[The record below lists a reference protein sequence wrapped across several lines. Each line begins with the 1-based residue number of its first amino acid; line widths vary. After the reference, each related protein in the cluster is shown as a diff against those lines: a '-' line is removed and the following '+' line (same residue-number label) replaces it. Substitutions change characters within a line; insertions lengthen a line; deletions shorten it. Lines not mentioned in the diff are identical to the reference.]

1 MRPGR
6 ACFGASGSGFF
17 TYGVRVSVE
26 VRELSQGGK
35 LQDFLGVVDYIYRD
49 DPHYVRPLDLEV
61 KSRLSRSNPFFE
73 HAEAAFFVAYRNGWC
88 VGRCS
93 AQIDHE
99 HLQRHRD
106 DAGFFG
112 FFDTDN
118 DPEVAKALLDAASR
132 WLSDRGMKKIRG
144 PFSLNINDETGCLV
158 EGFDTPPMVM
168 MPHHN
173 AYQGG
178 LIEAAGFAKHKD
190 LYAWRY
196 STGEVPTRVQ
206 KAHDDIEAMPEVY
219 SRHVDTKEIERDVRL
234 VMDVYNDAWNE
245 NWSFVP
251 LTENEL
257 SKMAKDFK
265 LILDPSITQI
275 AYVRGEPAAV
285 AVALPNFNEAIGD
298 LHGRLFPLGAA
309 KLYYRVKVRGISSA
323 RLIILGIRK
332 KFRADRKYAGLSLY
346 LYHKLN
352 ASGRQSGYRWGE
364 LGWTAEDNGPVNA
377 GIRLMGGKIY
387 KRYRVYE
394 APLA

>member
-1 MRPGR
+1 M
-6 ACFGASGSGFF
+6 
-17 TYGVRVSVE
+17 SVE
-26 VRELSQGGK
+26 VRELSQGAK

-118 DPEVAKALLDAASR
+118 DPDVAKALLAAASR

-168 MPHHN
+168 MPHHKP
-173 AYQGG
+173 YQGG

-196 STGEVPTRVQ
+196 STGDVPTRVQ

-219 SRHVDTKEIERDVRL
+219 SRHVDTKEIERDIRL

-257 SKMAKDFK
+257 AKMAKDFK

-309 KLYYRVKVRGISSA
+309 KLYYRVKVRGIGSA

-352 ASGRQSGYRWGE
+352 ASGRKSGYRWGE

>member
-1 MRPGR
+1 
-6 ACFGASGSGFF
+6 
-17 TYGVRVSVE
+17 
-26 VRELSQGGK
+26 
-35 LQDFLGVVDYIYRD
+35 
-49 DPHYVRPLDLEV
+49 
-61 KSRLSRSNPFFE
+61 
-73 HAEAAFFVAYRNGWC
+73 
-88 VGRCS
+88 
-93 AQIDHE
+93 
-99 HLQRHRD
+99 
-106 DAGFFG
+106 
-112 FFDTDN
+112 
-118 DPEVAKALLDAASR
+118 
-132 WLSDRGMKKIRG
+132 
-144 PFSLNINDETGCLV
+144 
-158 EGFDTPPMVM
+158 
-168 MPHHN
+168 
-173 AYQGG
+173 
-178 LIEAAGFAKHKD
+178 
-190 LYAWRY
+190 
-196 STGEVPTRVQ
+196 
-206 KAHDDIEAMPEVY
+206 MPEVY
-219 SRHVDTKEIERDVRL
+219 SRHVDTKELERDIRL

-257 SKMAKDFK
+257 AKMAKDFK

-309 KLYYRVKVRGISSA
+309 KLYYRVKMRGIGSA

-332 KFRADRKYAGLSLY
+332 KFRGDRKYAGLSLY

-394 APLA
+394 GPLA

>member
-1 MRPGR
+1 M
-6 ACFGASGSGFF
+6 
-17 TYGVRVSVE
+17 TVE

-35 LQDFLGVVDYIYRD
+35 LRDFLGVVDYIYRD

-61 KSRLSRSNPFFE
+61 KSRLSRSSPFFE

-112 FFDTDN
+112 FFDTVD
-118 DPEVAKALLDAASR
+118 DPEVAQALIAAASR

-144 PFSLNINDETGCLV
+144 PFSLNINDESGCLV
-158 EGFDTPPMVM
+158 DGFETPPMVM
-168 MPHHN
+168 MPHHRT
-173 AYQGG
+173 YQGG
-178 LIEAAGFAKHKD
+178 LIEAAGLSKHKD

-196 STGEVPTRVQ
+196 TTGTVPPRVQ

-219 SRHVDTKEIERDVRL
+219 CRHVDTRELERDIRL
-234 VMDVYNDAWNE
+234 VMDVYNDAWND

-257 SKMAKDFK
+257 AKLAKDFK
-265 LILDPSITQI
+265 LILDPVITCI

-298 LHGRLFPLGAA
+298 LRGRLFPVGAA
-309 KLYYRVKVRGISSA
+309 KLYYRVKVRGIGSA

-332 KFRADRKYAGLSLY
+332 KFRSERKYAGLSLY

-352 ASGRQSGYRWGE
+352 ASGRQHGYHWGE

-377 GIRLMGGKIY
+377 GIKLMGGKIY

-394 APLA
+394 GPLTAH

>member
-1 MRPGR
+1 V
-6 ACFGASGSGFF
+6 S
-17 TYGVRVSVE
+17 SVE

-61 KSRLSRSNPFFE
+61 KSRISRSSPFFE

-99 HLQRHRD
+99 HLQRYRD

-118 DPEVAKALLDAASR
+118 DPEVAKALLGAARR
-132 WLSDRGMKKIRG
+132 WLADRGMKKIRG
-144 PFSLNINDETGCLV
+144 PFSLNINDELGCLV

-168 MPHHN
+168 MPHHKP
-173 AYQGG
+173 YQGG
-178 LIEAAGFAKHKD
+178 LIEAAGLTKLKD
-190 LYAWRY
+190 MYSWRY
-196 STGEVPTRVQ
+196 STGESPPRVQ
-206 KAHDDIEAMPEVY
+206 KAYDAIEAMPEVY
-219 SRHVDTKEIERDVRL
+219 SRHVDPKELERDVRL
-234 VMDVYNDAWNE
+234 VMDVYNDAWSD
-245 NWSFVP
+245 NWSFLP
-251 LTENEL
+251 LTEKEL
-257 SKMAKDFK
+257 AKLAKDFK
-265 LILDPSITQI
+265 LILDPSITAI

-285 AVALPNFNEAIGD
+285 ALALPNLNEAISD
-298 LHGRLFPLGAA
+298 LGGSLFPVGAA
-309 KLYYRVKVRGISSA
+309 KLYYRLKVRGIHSA

-332 KFRADRKYAGLSLY
+332 KFRGDRRYAGLSLY

-352 ASGRQSGYRWGE
+352 ASGRSHGYHWGE
-364 LGWTAEDNGPVNA
+364 LGWTLEDNGPVNA

-394 APLA
+394 ATLT

>member
-1 MRPGR
+1 V
-6 ACFGASGSGFF
+6 AA
-17 TYGVRVSVE
+17 VE

-35 LQDFLGVVDYIYRD
+35 LKDFLGVVDHIYRD
-49 DPHYVRPLDLEV
+49 DPNYVRPLDFEV
-61 KSRLSRSNPFFE
+61 KSRISRTNPFFE
-73 HAEAAFFVAYRNGWC
+73 HAEAAFFVAYKNGWC

-118 DPEVAKALLDAASR
+118 DPEVANALLAAARR

-144 PFSLNINDETGCLV
+144 PLTLNINDETGCLV

-168 MPHHN
+168 MPHHRP
-173 AYQGG
+173 YQGG
-178 LIEAAGFAKHKD
+178 LIEGAGLSKHKD
-190 LYAWRY
+190 LYGWRY
-196 STGEVPTRVQ
+196 STGQAPPRVQ

-219 SRHVDTKEIERDVRL
+219 SRHVDVKEVDRDIRI

-257 SKMAKDFK
+257 AKMAKDFK
-265 LILDPSITQI
+265 LIIDPSITAI

-285 AVALPNFNEAIGD
+285 ALALPNFNEAIGD
-298 LHGRLFPLGAA
+298 LGGRLFPLGAA
-309 KLYYRVKVRGISSA
+309 KLLYRVKVRGIGSA

-332 KFRADRKYAGLSLY
+332 KFRSDRRYAGLSLY

-352 ASGRQSGYRWGE
+352 ESGRNNGYRWGE
-364 LGWTAEDNGPVNA
+364 LGWTAEDNGPVNT

-394 APLA
+394 GLLA

>member
-1 MRPGR
+1 M
-6 ACFGASGSGFF
+6 SI
-17 TYGVRVSVE
+17 E
-26 VRELSQGGK
+26 VREIPQGGK
-35 LQDFLGVVDYIYRD
+35 LDDFLSVVDHVYRD
-49 DPHYVRPLDLEV
+49 DPNYVRPLDLEV
-61 KSRLSRSNPFFE
+61 KSRLSRSSPFFE
-73 HAEAAFFVAYRNGWC
+73 HAEAAYFVAYRNGWC

-99 HLQRHRD
+99 HLQRHKD

-118 DPEVAKALLDAASR
+118 DPAVASALLDAARR
-132 WLSDRGMKKIRG
+132 WLSDRGMRKIRG

-158 EGFDTPPMVM
+158 EGFDTPPMIM
-168 MPHHN
+168 MPHHRS
-173 AYQGG
+173 YQGG

-196 STGEVPTRVQ
+196 STGDPPARVQ
-206 KAHDDIEAMPEVY
+206 KARQDIEAMPEVY
-219 SRHVDTKEIERDVRL
+219 SRHVEPKQIERDVRL
-234 VMDVYNDAWNE
+234 VMDVYNDAWND

-257 SKMAKDFK
+257 AKMAKDFK
-265 LILDPSITQI
+265 LILDPAITYI

-285 AVALPNFNEAIGD
+285 AVALPNLNEAITD
-298 LHGRLFPLGAA
+298 LGGRLFPLGAA
-309 KLYYRVKVRGISSA
+309 KLLYRTKVRGINSA

-352 ASGRQSGYRWGE
+352 ESGRRKGYSWGE

-394 APLA
+394 APLDP

>member
-1 MRPGR
+1 V
-6 ACFGASGSGFF
+6 S
-17 TYGVRVSVE
+17 SVE

-49 DPHYVRPLDLEV
+49 DPQYVRPLDLEV

-112 FFDTDN
+112 FIDTDN
-118 DPEVAKALLDAASR
+118 DPEVAKALLNAARR

-158 EGFDTPPMVM
+158 EGFETPPMVM
-168 MPHHN
+168 MPHHKP
-173 AYQGG
+173 YQGG
-178 LIEAAGFAKHKD
+178 LIEAAGFVKHKD
-190 LYAWRY
+190 LYGWRY
-196 STGEVPTRVQ
+196 STGDAPARVR

-219 SRHVDTKEIERDVRL
+219 CRHVEMKEIERDVRL
-234 VMDVYNDAWNE
+234 VMDVYNDAWSD

-257 SKMAKDFK
+257 AKMAKDFR
-265 LILDPSITQI
+265 LIVDPSITCI

-285 AVALPNFNEAIGD
+285 ALALPNLNEAIAD
-298 LHGRLFPLGAA
+298 LGGRLFPLGAA
-309 KLYYRVKVRGISSA
+309 KLAYRIKVRGIHSA

-332 KFRADRKYAGLSLY
+332 KFRGDRKYAGLSLY

-352 ASGRQSGYRWGE
+352 ASGRSHGYRWGE
-364 LGWTAEDNGPVNA
+364 LGWTAEDNGAINA

-394 APLA
+394 APLG

>member
-1 MRPGR
+1 M
-6 ACFGASGSGFF
+6 
-17 TYGVRVSVE
+17 SVE
-26 VRELSQGGK
+26 IREISHGGK

-99 HLQRHRD
+99 HLARHKD

-112 FFDTDN
+112 FFDTID
-118 DPEVAKALLDAASR
+118 DPEVAAALIGAAKR
-132 WLSDRGMKKIRG
+132 WLSDRGMRKIRG
-144 PFSLNINDETGCLV
+144 PFSLNINDETGCLAD
-158 EGFDTPPMVM
+158 GFDTPPMVM
-168 MPHHN
+168 MPHHKS
-173 AYQGG
+173 YQGG
-178 LIEAAGFAKHKD
+178 LIEAAGLSKHKD

-196 STGEVPTRVQ
+196 TTGDAPARVQ
-206 KAHDDIEAMPEVY
+206 KAREDIEAMPEVY
-219 SRHVDTKEIERDVRL
+219 SRQVEPKELERDVRL

-251 LTENEL
+251 LTEKEL
-257 SKMAKDFK
+257 AKLAKDFK
-265 LILDPSITQI
+265 LILDPSITCI
-275 AYVRGEPAAV
+275 TYVRGEPAAV
-285 AVALPNFNEAIGD
+285 AVALPNFNEAISD
-298 LHGRLFPLGAA
+298 LGGRLFPLGLP
-309 KLYYRVKVRGISSA
+309 KVLYRVKMRGISSA

-346 LYHKLN
+346 LYHRLN
-352 ASGRQSGYRWGE
+352 ESGRRHGYSWGE
-364 LGWTAEDNGPVNA
+364 LGWTAEDNGAVNT

>member
-1 MRPGR
+1 V
-6 ACFGASGSGFF
+6 AA
-17 TYGVRVSVE
+17 VE

-35 LQDFLGVVDYIYRD
+35 LKDFLGVVDYVYRG
-49 DPHYVRPLDLEV
+49 DPHYVRPLDFEI
-61 KSRLSRSNPFFE
+61 KSRISRSSPFFE
-73 HAEAAFFVAYRNGWC
+73 HAEAAFFVAYKNGWC

-106 DAGFFG
+106 DTGFFG

-118 DPEVAKALLDAASR
+118 DPEVAKALLGAARR
-132 WLSDRGMKKIRG
+132 WLADRGMKKIRG
-144 PFSLNINDETGCLV
+144 PFTLNINDESGCLV

-168 MPHHN
+168 MPHHRS
-173 AYQGG
+173 YQGG
-178 LIEAAGFAKHKD
+178 LIEAAGLSKHKD
-190 LYAWRY
+190 LFAWRY
-196 STGEVPTRVQ
+196 STGDVPPRVQ

-219 SRHVDTKEIERDVRL
+219 SRHVDVKEIERDIRI
-234 VMDVYNDAWNE
+234 VMDVYNDAWSD

-257 SKMAKDFK
+257 AKLAKDFK
-265 LILDPSITQI
+265 LIIDPSITAI

-285 AVALPNFNEAIGD
+285 ALALPNFNEAIGD
-298 LHGRLFPLGAA
+298 LGGRLFPLGAA
-309 KLYYRVKVRGISSA
+309 KLLYRVKVRGISSA

-332 KFRADRKYAGLSLY
+332 KFRGDRKYAGLSLY

-352 ASGRQSGYRWGE
+352 ESGRTNGYRWGE
-364 LGWTAEDNGPVNA
+364 LGWTAEDNGPVNT
-377 GIRLMGGKIY
+377 GIKLMGGKIY

-394 APLA
+394 ASLV